1 MSRENIIG
9 QGFTK
14 SGGYVVTFALRN
26 GETRSYTYSPDAGVA
41 IAGGADPADFAGEE
55 GGSDDNDQISSGS
68 IGETAGEAGTAGEIA
83 EDIGGALL

>member
-68 IGETAGEAGTAGEIA
+68 IGEAGETGEIAGDIGEIA
-83 EDIGGALL
+83 ELGAL